1 MEQDQSIQ
9 MAATLKS
16 VREQSNG
23 KYVFRVVAVR
33 TSAGSPLEHEAAQEY
48 RFLLSREKALKI
60 ANHATDWPKG
70 VTLRLRGQ
78 TIVGQDGSIRVR
90 GLKYVKILSVDG
102 YDVQSWAQRNQ
113 SPTVAPDVLKK
124 AQRAID
130 ETEEEVMRHRAPP
143 DPAPLFKNAKEAY
156 EKAMTII
163 RRQVRLK
170 KPKLSKSEI
179 WAVRDA
185 LNILKEKAGL

>member
-1 MEQDQSIQ
+1 MAQDQSIQ
-9 MAATLKS
+9 MAAHLKS
-16 VREQSNG
+16 VREQPNG
-23 KYVFRVVAVR
+23 KYSFRVVSVR
-33 TSAGSPLEHEAAQEY
+33 SSKGTPGQQY
-48 RFLLSREKALKI
+48 RFLLSREKALKL
-60 ANHATDWPKG
+60 ANPVTDWPIG
-70 VTLRLRGQ
+70 VTLRLRGR
-78 TIVGQDGSIRVR
+78 TIVGQDDAVHVK
-90 GLKYVKILSVDG
+90 GLNFVKILSVDG

-130 ETEEEVMRHRAPP
+130 ETEEEVMRHRAPH